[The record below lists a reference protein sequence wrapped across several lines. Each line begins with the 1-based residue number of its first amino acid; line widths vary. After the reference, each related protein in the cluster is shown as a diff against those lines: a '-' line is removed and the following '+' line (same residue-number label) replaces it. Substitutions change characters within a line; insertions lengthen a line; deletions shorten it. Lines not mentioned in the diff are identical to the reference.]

1 MPLFFLAPGAIR
13 GDIVTLTGD
22 LARHIGGS
30 LRHRVGDC
38 LTVADEHG
46 ARFHVEVTDVGSA
59 SIRAVVRRRLGS
71 PPPSAVRLTLAQ
83 AVLKGSNM
91 DTVLQKAAELG
102 AQRLVPLITR
112 RTVVRPRRE
121 RADRQLA
128 RWRAIVLEAAQQSEQ
143 TRIPEVEETRTLEAF
158 LAEPSAPRE
167 VRLMLWEDER
177 DQGLR
182 DVVDAGPP
190 LRATLLVG
198 PEGGFDSEEA
208 RLARSAGYATV
219 SLGDAVL
226 RAETAGPVAL
236 ALIQYAWGDLGRRP
250 RGDAD

>member
-1 MPLFFLAPGAIR
+1 
-13 GDIVTLTGD
+13 
-22 LARHIGGS
+22 
-30 LRHRVGDC
+30 
-38 LTVADEHG
+38 
-46 ARFHVEVTDVGSA
+46 
-59 SIRAVVRRRLGS
+59 
-71 PPPSAVRLTLAQ
+71 
-83 AVLKGSNM
+83 M

-121 RADRQLA
+121 REDRQLA

-143 TRIPEVEETRTLEAF
+143 TRIPDVEEPRTLDEF
-158 LAEPSAPRE
+158 LAEPSAAGE

-177 DQGLR
+177 DRGLR
-182 DVVDAGPP
+182 DVLDAGPP
-190 LRATLLVG
+190 PPRATLLVG

-208 RLARSAGYATV
+208 RLARSAGFATV
-219 SLGDAVL
+219 SLGDAIL

-236 ALIQYAWGDLGRRP
+236 ALLQYAWGDLGRRP